1 MFRYGD
7 ELTNEIGETDFM
19 EISNI
24 KKREKNESS
33 DMFRLNFGGS
43 HTKIEAIYKGENMI
57 TKREKESTSATIA

>member
-33 DMFRLNFGGS
+33 DMFRINFGVS
-43 HTKIEAIYKGENMI
+43 HTKIRVIYKGEKKI
-57 TKREKESTSATIA
+57 TKREKESTRLLIW